1 MKNIKQ
7 TYTNLITFIT
17 DPYLKDSFEKI
28 RGSEFLYLLLITFA
42 VIIPYA
48 YVLHLAGL
56 DQFDH
61 KMDFLLKEHKWLIA
75 IIAIFV
81 APLLEEPVYRLH
93 LDFKISSIWWS
104 LGLSILLISEVWI
117 PLALLWVYLFY
128 LLYKVNQGERP
139 NLKYSIFISSALF
152 GLVHLMNFTDFD
164 YFRYFYW
171 VPFMVGAQFLIGLV
185 LSYIRLNHGIKWAI
199 IFHGAYN
206 ATLIIPAIYFY
217 EG

>member
-1 MKNIKQ
+1 MSFLLLPKRSDSYSNIKS
-7 TYTNLITFIT
+7 
-17 DPYLKDSFEKI
+17 K
-28 RGSEFLYLLLITFA
+28 EFLNLLFLTIII
-42 VIIPYA
+42 VIPYA
-48 YVLHLAGL
+48 FILDLAGL

-61 KMDFLLKEHKWLIA
+61 KMEFLLKENKWLVA
-75 IIAIFV
+75 VLAIFI
-81 APLLEEPVYRLH
+81 APLIEEPIYRLH
-93 LDFKISSIWWS
+93 LDFKKSSICWG
-104 LGLSILLISEVWI
+104 LGLSLLLISEAWFTVV
-117 PLALLWVYLFY
+117 LLWIWLFF
-128 LLYKVNQGERP
+128 LLFKVSKGDPP

-164 YFRYFYW
+164 YAQYFYW

>member
-1 MKNIKQ
+1 MLETIYKLKSFLKSPYYVESYTRIKP
-7 TYTNLITFIT
+7 IA
-17 DPYLKDSFEKI
+17 
-28 RGSEFLYLLLITFA
+28 FLYLLLVTLAI
-42 VIIPYA
+42 VIPYA

-139 NLKYSIFISSALF
+139 NLQYSIFISSALF